1 MDTYMST
8 QEVADRLGVSVFTIR
23 RYIRSGK
30 LRAVRLEGVYRVS
43 RQDMTE
49 FLKARE
55 IGQQPGQAGAPVLSP
70 GSGSGSD
77 ATSPPSESSAAS
89 SALFKEE

>member
-30 LRAVRLEGVYRVS
+30 LRAVKLEGGYRVS
-43 RQDMTE
+43 REDIAE

-55 IGQQPGQAGAPVLSP
+55 IGLQPGQAGASVPSP
-70 GSGSGSD
+70 RVRSGGDSS
-77 ATSPPSESSAAS
+77 SPPQMSSAVNPTR
-89 SALFKEE
+89 

>member
-30 LRAVRLEGVYRVS
+30 LRAVKLEGSYRVS
-43 RQDMTE
+43 REEMTE

-55 IGQQPGQAGAPVLSP
+55 IGQQPGQASAPESSSRTRS
-70 GSGSGSD
+70 SGD
-77 ATSPPSESSAAS
+77 ASSPPPESSAAS
-89 SALFKEE
+89 FRSLKEE